1 MGEPLR
7 NVDPLRTLRELFAPI
22 TTNTPSCIM
31 LPATNATHF
40 DLKPNVIQILPTFN
54 GLENEDPYVHVKEF
68 LERCNTF
75 EFQNFSDES
84 LRLRLFPFSLHGKA
98 KAWLHSNLPES
109 ITSWEILL
117 TKFYNKFFP
126 ISRINEFRRKISTFC
141 QEEDEKFCDSWE
153 RFKEL
158 TMKCP
163 PHGFETWRLIQ
174 FFYNGLT
181 QPERYMIESMNGGGF
196 LNLTG
201 EEAYKTLDELSDN
214 SQRWDFSSRR
224 GKCSTTTKNEG
235 LYEVK
240 DNEDIKGKL
249 KDLMRTVEALAL
261 NKPVTTANIYQAEV
275 NAFNDYRKP
284 TSGPLAETYNPGWR
298 NHPNF
303 SWKQNQPQ
311 NQGRTSNQAHTQ
323 YSSRFPSQAQNQFQ
337 SSHQAQPAPQ
347 LSLEETLQAFIQTSN
362 QNIQQHSQNIQELQ
376 KVTMNNNQ
384 IMQELKNVTLSN
396 SQTIQELK
404 NEFMDSKQFTH

>member
-1 MGEPLR
+1 
-7 NVDPLRTLRELFAPI
+7 V
-22 TTNTPSCIM
+22 
-31 LPATNATHF
+31 LPATNAAHF

-75 EFQNFSDES
+75 KFQNFSDES
-84 LRLRLFPFSLHGKA
+84 VRLRLFPFSLHVKT

-158 TMKCP
+158 IMKCP

-181 QPERYMIESMNGGGF
+181 QPKRYMIESMNGGGF
-196 LNLTG
+196 LNLTR

-214 SQRWDFSSRR
+214 SQRWDFSSRW
-224 GKCSTTTKNEG
+224 GKCSTTTKKEG
-235 LYEVK
+235 LYEVRDK
-240 DNEDIKGKL
+240 EDIRGQL
-249 KDLMRTVEALAL
+249 KDIMRIVEALAL
-261 NKPVTTANIYQAEV
+261 NKPVTAANIYQADICSLRASPMHFNQNCPSLSTGAEYPPEQV

-284 TSGPLAETYNPGWR
+284 TSGPFAETYNPGRR

-303 SWKQNQPQ
+303 SWKQNQ
-311 NQGRTSNQAHTQ
+311 GGTSTQAHNQ
-323 YSSRFPSQAQNQFQ
+323 YPSGFPS
-337 SSHQAQPAPQ
+337 
-347 LSLEETLQAFIQTSN
+347 
-362 QNIQQHSQNIQELQ
+362 
-376 KVTMNNNQ
+376 
-384 IMQELKNVTLSN
+384 
-396 SQTIQELK
+396 
-404 NEFMDSKQFTH
+404 